1 MTSSLFDPPPQDRSG
16 DVDAD
21 APLAARLRPR
31 TLDEVVGQAHLIGP
45 GAPLRVAIEA
55 DRLRSVVLWGPP
67 GTGKTSLAQVIA
79 GATRAGFL
87 RLSAVTAGVKDVRAA
102 VEQARA
108 RLAANGRRTVL
119 FIDEIHR
126 FNKSQQDALLPAVE
140 DGLLVLIGAT
150 TENPSFE
157 VNAPLLSRSLLY
169 RLEPLADDDVRTLLR
184 RATSD
189 ERGLPGVVVD
199 DDATAALVA
208 AADGDARAALTGLEG
223 AALLAAE
230 RGAGHSVTVEMVT
243 AVLAG
248 PRLRYDKAA
257 DNHYDQVSAFIKSL
271 RGSDPDAA
279 LYWLVRM
286 LAAGEDPRFLARRM
300 IILAG
305 EDIGLADPAALQVAV
320 AAFQALDVV
329 GLPEARFAL
338 GEAALYLALAPKSN
352 SLTRA
357 LGRADEAVARLG
369 NAAVPAPL
377 RDAHYRGAAR
387 LGHGRGYRYPHD
399 DPRGW
404 VDQQHLPD
412 GLAPGD
418 IYTQGEHGRE
428 PSLLRWLQERR
439 HHQR

>member
-1 MTSSLFDPPPQDRSG
+1 MTSSLFDPPSDQSG
-16 DVDAD
+16 DVGAD

-45 GAPLRVAIEA
+45 GGPLRVAIEA

-79 GATRAGFL
+79 GATRAAFL

-102 VEQARA
+102 VDQARA
-108 RLAANGRRTVL
+108 RLEVNGRRTVL

-126 FNKSQQDALLPAVE
+126 FNKAQQDALLPAVE

-169 RLEPLADDDVRTLLR
+169 RLEPLADDDVRTLLE
-184 RATSD
+184 RAIND

-230 RGAGHSVTVEMVT
+230 QGAGHTITAEMVT

-271 RGSDPDAA
+271 RGSDPDAG
-279 LYWLVRM
+279 LY
-286 LAAGEDPRFLARRM
+286 
-300 IILAG
+300 
-305 EDIGLADPAALQVAV
+305 
-320 AAFQALDVV
+320 
-329 GLPEARFAL
+329 
-338 GEAALYLALAPKSN
+338 
-352 SLTRA
+352 
-357 LGRADEAVARLG
+357 
-369 NAAVPAPL
+369 
-377 RDAHYRGAAR
+377 
-387 LGHGRGYRYPHD
+387 
-399 DPRGW
+399 
-404 VDQQHLPD
+404 
-412 GLAPGD
+412 
-418 IYTQGEHGRE
+418 
-428 PSLLRWLQERR
+428 
-439 HHQR
+439 

>member
-1 MTSSLFDPPPQDRSG
+1 VTSSLFDPPPQDHSG
-16 DVDAD
+16 DVGAD
-21 APLAARLRPR
+21 PPLAARLRPV

-45 GAPLRVAIEA
+45 GAPLRAAIEA

-79 GATRAGFL
+79 GATRAAFL

-102 VEQARA
+102 VDQARA

-126 FNKSQQDALLPAVE
+126 FNKAQQDALLPAVE

-169 RLEPLADDDVRTLLR
+169 RLEPLADDHVHILLQ
-184 RATSD
+184 RAVSD

-199 DDATAALVA
+199 NDAAAALVA

-230 RGAGHSVTVEMVT
+230 QGAGRTVTVEMVT

-286 LAAGEDPRFLARRM
+286 LTAGEDPRFLARRM

-357 LGRADEAVARLG
+357 LGRADDAVARLG

-387 LGHGRGYRYPHD
+387 LGPGRGYRYPHD

-404 VDQQHLPD
+404 VDQRHLPD
-412 GLAPGD
+412 GLADGD
-418 IYTQGEHGRE
+418 IYAPGEHGEE
-428 PSLLRWLQERR
+428 PGLQRWRSERR
-439 HHQR
+439 S

>member
-31 TLDEVVGQAHLIGP
+31 TLDEVVGQVHLIGP

-79 GATRAGFL
+79 GATRAAFL

-102 VEQARA
+102 VDQARA
-108 RLAANGRRTVL
+108 RLAASGRRTVL

-169 RLEPLADDDVRTLLR
+169 RLEPLADDDVGILLR
-184 RATSD
+184 RAVSD
-189 ERGLPGVVVD
+189 DRGLPGVVM
-199 DDATAALVA
+199 DDAAAAALVA

-230 RGAGHSVTVEMVT
+230 QGSGETVTAEMVI

-305 EDIGLADPAALQVAV
+305 EDIGLADPSALQVAV
-320 AAFQALDVV
+320 AAFSALDVV

-352 SLTRA
+352 SLTLA
-357 LGRADEAVARLG
+357 LGRADEAVTQLG

-377 RDAHYRGAAR
+377 RDAHYRGAAS
-387 LGHGRGYRYPHD
+387 LGHGLGYRYPHD

-412 GLAPGD
+412 GLAAGD
-418 IYTQGEHGRE
+418 IYAPGQHGEE
-428 PSLLRWLQERR
+428 PSLQRWRDERR
-439 HHQR
+439 P